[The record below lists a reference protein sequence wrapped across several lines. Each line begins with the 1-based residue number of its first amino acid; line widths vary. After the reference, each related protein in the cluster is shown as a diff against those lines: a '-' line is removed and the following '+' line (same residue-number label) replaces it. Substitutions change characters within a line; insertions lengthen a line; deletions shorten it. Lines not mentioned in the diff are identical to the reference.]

1 MARPVL
7 VSAVRTASA
16 KLLGSLA
23 PMRAPELGAI
33 VVRAAIER
41 AACDP
46 GEVNEVIM
54 GQVIQAGSGQNP
66 ARQAALGAGIPA
78 SVGAFTVN
86 KVCGS
91 SLKAVVLAAQAIALE
106 DANCIV
112 AGGQES
118 MTNGPYLLPKA
129 RQGYRMG
136 HGELFDATVH
146 DGLWCAFG
154 DFHMGCTG
162 DLISRRYE
170 VSREQQ
176 DAWAARSHQRA
187 AVAQESGAFNDEIVA
202 VKVPQRGGST
212 LVFDRDETIRA
223 DTSREKLA
231 NLTPVFSAN
240 GTVTA
245 GNAPGVN
252 DGAAALMV
260 MSQNE
265 AVTRGIAPLARVV
278 AYATSGI
285 EPELV
290 MMAPVEAVNIVL
302 KKAGWDRDDVDL
314 FELNEA
320 FAVQSV
326 AIIKELGIDAEKVNV
341 NGGAVALGHPIGA
354 SGARI
359 LTTLLHAL
367 TQRDVEKGIAAM
379 CMGGGNGVAVAVER
393 MS

>member
-1 MARPVL
+1 MAPPVI
-7 VSAVRTASA
+7 VSAVRTAGG

-23 PMRAPELGAI
+23 PLRAPELGAV
-33 VVRAAIER
+33 VVRAAVER
-41 AACDP
+41 VEYDP

-66 ARQAALGAGIPA
+66 ARQAALGAGIPS

-91 SLKAVVLAAQAIALE
+91 SLKAVVLASQAIALG
-106 DANCIV
+106 DATCIV

-118 MTNGPYLLPKA
+118 MTNSPYLLPKA

-136 HGELFDATVH
+136 HGELQDATIH

-162 DLISRRYE
+162 DLVSRRYE
-170 VSREQQ
+170 ISRKEQ
-176 DAWAARSHQRA
+176 DAWALRSHQRA
-187 AVAQESGAFNDEIVA
+187 AAAQESGAFVDEIVA
-202 VKVPQRGGST
+202 IEVPQRRGST

-223 DTSREKLA
+223 DTSLEKLA
-231 NLTPVFSAN
+231 SLAPVFSAD

-252 DGAAALMV
+252 DGASALMLIG
-260 MSQNE
+260 E
-265 AVTRGIAPLARVV
+265 DDAIARGITPLARVV

-290 MMAPVEAVNIVL
+290 MMAPVKAVNIVL
-302 KKAGWDRDDVDL
+302 EKSGWDRDDVDL

-326 AIIKELGIDAEKVNV
+326 AVVKELGIDPEKVNV

-367 TQRDVEKGIAAM
+367 ANRDSQKGVAAM

-393 MS
+393 M

>member
-1 MARPVL
+1 MARPVI
-7 VSAVRTASA
+7 VSAARTASG

-23 PMRAPELGAI
+23 PLRAAELGA
-33 VVRAAIER
+33 VVVGAAIER
-41 AACDP
+41 AHCDP
-46 GEVNEVIM
+46 GEVDEVIM

-66 ARQAALGAGIPA
+66 ARQAALGAGLPPR
-78 SVGAFTVN
+78 VGALTVN

-91 SLKAVVLAAQAIALE
+91 SLKAVILAAQAIALD
-106 DANCIV
+106 DATCIV

-129 RQGYRMG
+129 RQGYRLG
-136 HGELFDATVH
+136 HGDLLDATVH

-154 DFHMGCTG
+154 DYHMGCTG
-162 DLISRRYE
+162 DLVSERYE
-170 VSREQQ
+170 VNRVEQ
-176 DAWAARSHQRA
+176 DAWALRSHQRA
-187 AVAQESGAFNDEIVA
+187 AAAQQSGAFDEEIVA
-202 VKVPQRGGST
+202 VEVPQRKGAA
-212 LVFDRDETIRA
+212 LLFDRDETIRA
-223 DTSREKLA
+223 DSSSETLA
-231 NLTPVFSAN
+231 NLAPVFSAD

-260 MSQNE
+260 MGQDD
-265 AVTRGIAPLARVV
+265 AAAKGAAPLARVV
-278 AYATSGI
+278 AYATTGI

-290 MMAPVEAVNIVL
+290 MMAPVEAVNAVL
-302 KKAGWDRDDVDL
+302 EKAGWDRHDVDL

-326 AIIKELGIDAEKVNV
+326 AVVNELGIDADKVNV

-359 LTTLLHAL
+359 LTTLLHAMA
-367 TQRDVEKGIAAM
+367 QRDAAKGIAAM

-393 MS
+393 AS

>member
-1 MARPVL
+1 MARPVI
-7 VSAVRTASA
+7 VSAARTAA
-16 KLLGSLA
+16 GKLLGSLA
-23 PMRAPELGAI
+23 PLQATELGAV

-41 AACDP
+41 AGRDP
-46 GEVNEVIM
+46 GEVDEVIM
-54 GQVIQAGSGQNP
+54 GQVIQAGAGQNP
-66 ARQAALGAGIPA
+66 ARQAALGAGVPPR
-78 SVGAFTVN
+78 VGAFTIN

-91 SLKAVVLAAQAIALE
+91 SLKAVVLAAQAIALD
-106 DANCIV
+106 DAACIV

-118 MTNGPYLLPKA
+118 MTNGPYVLPRA

-136 HGELFDATVH
+136 HGELLDATVH

-154 DFHMGCTG
+154 DYHMGCTG
-162 DLISRRYE
+162 DLVSERYD

-176 DAWAARSHQRA
+176 DAWALRSHQRA
-187 AVAQESGAFNDEIVA
+187 AAAQESGAFDAEIVA
-202 VKVPQRGGST
+202 VEVPQRKGAA
-212 LVFDRDETIRA
+212 LLFDRDETIRA
-223 DTSREKLA
+223 DTSHEALA
-231 NLTPVFSAN
+231 NLVPVFSAD

-245 GNAPGVN
+245 GNAPGIN

-260 MSQNE
+260 MGE
-265 AVTRGIAPLARVV
+265 DDALADDIAPLARIA

-290 MMAPVEAVNIVL
+290 MMAPVAAVNTVL
-302 KKAGWDRDDVDL
+302 EKTGWNRDDVDL

-326 AIIKELGIDAEKVNV
+326 AIVKELGIDAEKVNV

-359 LTTLLHAL
+359 LTTLLYAMA
-367 TQRDVEKGIAAM
+367 QRDARRGIAAM
-379 CMGGGNGVAVAVER
+379 CMGGGNGVALAVER
-393 MS
+393 MP

>member
-1 MARPVL
+1 
-7 VSAVRTASA
+7 
-16 KLLGSLA
+16 
-23 PMRAPELGAI
+23 MRAPELGAI

>member
-1 MARPVL
+1 MARPVI
-7 VSAVRTASA
+7 VSAARTAGG

-23 PMRAPELGAI
+23 PLRAPELGAV

-41 AACDP
+41 AGRDP
-46 GEVNEVIM
+46 DEVNEIIM
-54 GQVIQAGSGQNP
+54 GQVIQAGGGQNP
-66 ARQAALGAGIPA
+66 ARQAALGAGVPPSA
-78 SVGAFTVN
+78 GAFTVN

-91 SLKAVVLAAQAIALE
+91 SLKAVVLAAQAIALD
-106 DANCIV
+106 DAACIV

-118 MTNGPYLLPKA
+118 MSNGPYLLPKA

-136 HGELFDATVH
+136 HGELLDATVH

-154 DFHMGCTG
+154 DYHMGCTG
-162 DLISRRYE
+162 DLVSARYG

-176 DAWAARSHQRA
+176 DDWALRSHQRA
-187 AVAQESGAFNDEIVA
+187 AAAQESGAFDDEIVA
-202 VKVPQRGGST
+202 VDVPQRRGPT

-223 DTSREKLA
+223 DSSREALA
-231 NLTPVFSAN
+231 NLAPVFSAD

-245 GNAPGVN
+245 GNAPGIN

-260 MSQNE
+260 MGDDD
-265 AVTRGIAPLARVV
+265 AVAKGIAPLARIV

-290 MMAPVEAVNIVL
+290 MMAPVEAVNTVL
-302 KKAGWDRDDVDL
+302 EKTGWARDDVDL

-326 AIIKELGIDAEKVNV
+326 AVVKELGIDPEKVNV

-359 LTTLLHAL
+359 LTTLLHAMA
-367 TQRDVEKGIAAM
+367 RRGFRKGIAAM

-393 MS
+393 TL

>member
-1 MARPVL
+1 MARPVI
-7 VSAVRTASA
+7 VSAARTAA
-16 KLLGSLA
+16 GKLLGSLA
-23 PMRAPELGAI
+23 PLQATELGAV

-41 AACDP
+41 AGRDP
-46 GEVNEVIM
+46 GEVDEVIM
-54 GQVIQAGSGQNP
+54 GQVIQAGAGQNP
-66 ARQAALGAGIPA
+66 ARQAALGAGVPPR
-78 SVGAFTVN
+78 VGAFTIN

-91 SLKAVVLAAQAIALE
+91 SLKAVVLAAQAIALD
-106 DANCIV
+106 DAACIV

-118 MTNGPYLLPKA
+118 MTNGPYVLPRA

-136 HGELFDATVH
+136 HGELLDATVH

-154 DFHMGCTG
+154 DYHMGCTG
-162 DLISRRYE
+162 DLVSERYD

-176 DAWAARSHQRA
+176 DAWALRSHQRA
-187 AVAQESGAFNDEIVA
+187 AAAQESGAFDAEIVA
-202 VKVPQRGGST
+202 VEVPQRKGAA
-212 LVFDRDETIRA
+212 LLFDRDETIRA
-223 DTSREKLA
+223 DTSHEALA
-231 NLTPVFSAN
+231 NLVPVFSAD

-245 GNAPGVN
+245 GNAPGIN

-260 MSQNE
+260 MGE
-265 AVTRGIAPLARVV
+265 DDAIADDIAPLARIA

-290 MMAPVEAVNIVL
+290 MMAPVAAVNTVL
-302 KKAGWDRDDVDL
+302 EKTGWNRDDVDL

-326 AIIKELGIDAEKVNV
+326 AIVKELGIDAEKVNV

-359 LTTLLHAL
+359 LTTLLYAMA
-367 TQRDVEKGIAAM
+367 QRDARRGIAAM
-379 CMGGGNGVAVAVER
+379 CMGGGNGVALAVER
-393 MS
+393 MP